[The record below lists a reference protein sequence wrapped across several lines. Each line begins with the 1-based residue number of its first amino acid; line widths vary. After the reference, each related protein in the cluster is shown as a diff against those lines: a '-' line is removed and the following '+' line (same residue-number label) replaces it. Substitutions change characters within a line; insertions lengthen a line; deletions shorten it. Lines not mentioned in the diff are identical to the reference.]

1 MNFPLGRAGLN
12 DSDLNKVYRYVP
24 RETTVVRFLTTDP
37 VCLLLIPLDLNG
49 RDSARDD
56 RMLTL

>member
-1 MNFPLGRAGLN
+1 MNDG
-12 DSDLNKVYRYVP
+12 DLHKVYRYAP
-24 RETTVVRFLTTDP
+24 RETTVIRFLTTDP
-37 VCLLLIPLDLNG
+37 VCLVLIPLNLNG